1 MHRCVMIGGIDMS
14 TDKVT
19 YETVIKM
26 HDEYR
31 QYIGLIVSMMDSGK
45 YSILELID
53 AALAA
58 ARRPLAVL
66 AESGV
71 YSCGIG
77 ASGDGG
83 D

>member
-1 MHRCVMIGGIDMS
+1 MT
-14 TDKVT
+14 TDRVT
-19 YETVIKM
+19 YSTVIKM
-26 HDEYR
+26 HDEFR
-31 QYIGLIVSMMDSGK
+31 EYIGLIVTMMNSGK

-71 YSCGIG
+71 YSCGTVHS
-77 ASGDGG
+77 ADGG
-83 D
+83 E